1 MFSPSLRKLA
11 VLTAACLLGCLA
23 WFGGAIA
30 DPDGEVS
37 SRKKDKLPAYSEE
50 REAAALCFARK
61 QLPDL
66 IPILER
72 LKTSDNAK
80 YRLQIREMF
89 QVTEWLSDLEEEDF
103 KRHDLELDLWKTE
116 TKALLVV
123 AKLAQQPQEEQAK
136 LQEELQ
142 EYTKKL
148 VDLDMQS
155 LRLRLEE
162 LEKELAET
170 RDELAQTETKRE
182 TLSKERYDK
191 LFEQAKRRGM
201 MK

>member
-1 MFSPSLRKLA
+1 L
-11 VLTAACLLGCLA
+11 
-23 WFGGAIA
+23 FGWLPCCDGWTIA
-30 DPDGEVS
+30 DPEGEIS
-37 SRKKDKLPAYSEE
+37 SRKKERLPAFSEE
-50 REAAALCFARK
+50 REAAALCFVRK

-72 LKTSDNAK
+72 LKGSDSGK
-80 YRLQIREMF
+80 YRTQIRETF
-89 QVTEWLSDLEEEDF
+89 QVTEWLSDLEEEDS
-103 KRHDLELDLWKTE
+103 KRHDLELELWKTE

-123 AKLAQQPQEEQAK
+123 AKLAHQPQEEQAK
-136 LQEELQ
+136 LQDELQ

-155 LRLRLEE
+155 LRLRVEE

-170 RDELAQTETKRE
+170 RDELSHTETKRE
-182 TLSKERYDK
+182 TLSKERYDR

>member
-1 MFSPSLRKLA
+1 MFSPIPRMYALVATALLLSCIA
-11 VLTAACLLGCLA
+11 LT
-23 WFGGAIA
+23 GAGLA

-50 REAAALCFARK
+50 REAAALCFIRK

-72 LKTSDNAK
+72 LKTTDSAK
-80 YRLQIREMF
+80 YRVQIRETF
-89 QVTEWLSDLEEEDF
+89 QVTEWLSDLEDEDS
-103 KRHDLELDLWKTE
+103 KRHDLELELWKTE

-148 VDLDMQS
+148 VELDMQS
-155 LRLRLEE
+155 LRLRVEE
-162 LEKELAET
+162 LEKELGET
-170 RDELAQTETKRE
+170 REELSHTETKRE
-182 TLSKERYDK
+182 ALSKERYDK